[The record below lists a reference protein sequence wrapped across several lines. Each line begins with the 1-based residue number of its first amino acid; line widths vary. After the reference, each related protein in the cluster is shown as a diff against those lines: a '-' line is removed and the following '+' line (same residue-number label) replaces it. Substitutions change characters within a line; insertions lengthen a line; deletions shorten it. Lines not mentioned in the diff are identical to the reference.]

1 MRIPHPEECEPTGRM
16 QYSDNGSAWSDAA
29 TDFAPTADGFNDNGD
44 GDTVTV
50 SGGIITN
57 IS

>member
-1 MRIPHPEECEPTGRM
+1 MAEKAIVYIKSKGVT
-16 QYSDNGSAWSDAA
+16 
-29 TDFAPTADGFNDNGD
+29 TTFLNGD

-50 SGGIITN
+50 IGGIITN